1 MKKLHIRLLG
11 SFSVAD
17 VNGTDLTPKG
27 RKAQALLAM
36 LATGRD
42 GRRTRAWLQ
51 SRLWSDRGPDQA
63 AGSLR
68 SCLYEIRSA
77 LDDHKSMLQTD
88 RVNVRLDLGKI
99 AVDALD
105 MTSIEW
111 LSTVSQGVEFLEG
124 LDVADEEF
132 NYWLVE
138 QRQHWSQKSEMP
150 HQAAAANAQAA
161 SPADTATIAP
171 SERPDWALS
180 VTVFPLEN
188 VTGED
193 KNTFMGIG
201 LSEDL
206 VTRMQRLRWL
216 PVIRAPATLSGVGPQ
231 RYSGAAM
238 ADGLGAQFYVEGSI
252 SQESNARIGRFR
264 LSEAETARV
273 VWSQSYDL
281 EPFLA
286 EEALEAVFNDVVASI
301 DRTVSRSV
309 LRKVMAEENRTDHYQ
324 DQIWRGR
331 WHLAQLTRADSE
343 IALRHLENALKINP
357 NVTEGLIQ
365 MAFWHLWRNWV
376 GRDDGDG
383 LGAAEHFARKAM
395 TFDPDD
401 GRIYAILGIAE
412 AWRRNHSSAIM
423 FLNEALDLNPNLAIA
438 HHQLGSALIHD
449 DRPDE
454 AIAPIAEAMRYSP
467 RDQLD
472 FAFQTEM
479 AVALIRTGALEEAY
493 VRATRALM
501 MKPRYWYGHLVRILV
516 AEQLGDPAK
525 LAEARRAFDQAG
537 IRLEPH
543 QIEALPFRSSDFPS
557 QLRDIVS

>member
-11 SFSVAD
+11 SLSIAD
-17 VNGTDLTPKG
+17 VNGQDLTPTG

-77 LDDHKSMLQTD
+77 LSDHKSVLQTD
-88 RVNVRLDLGKI
+88 RVNVRLDLGQVT
-99 AVDALD
+99 VDVLD

-111 LSTVSQGVEFLEG
+111 LSMVSQGVEFLEG

-132 NYWLVE
+132 NHWLVE
-138 QRQHWSQKSEMP
+138 QRQHWSQRSETP
-150 HQAAAANAQAA
+150 HQTAAQ
-161 SPADTATIAP
+161 PTTPEDPRATKP
-171 SERPDWALS
+171 EDRPDWALS

-252 SQESNARIGRFR
+252 SQERNARIGRFR
-264 LSEAETARV
+264 LTEAETARV
-273 VWSQSYDL
+273 IWSQSYDL
-281 EPFLA
+281 DPFLA
-286 EEALEAVFNDVVASI
+286 EDALDTVFNDVVASI
-301 DRTVSRSV
+301 DRTVSRTV
-309 LRKVMAEENRTDHYQ
+309 LRKVMAEDNRSDHYQ

-331 WHLAQLTRADSE
+331 WHLAQLTRADSQ

-395 TFDPDD
+395 TLDPDD
-401 GRIYAILGIAE
+401 GRIYAVLGIAE
-412 AWRRNHSSAIM
+412 AWRRNHASAIM

-479 AVALIRTGALEEAY
+479 AVALTRTGAYEEAY

-516 AEQLGDPAK
+516 AEQLGDAAK
-525 LAEARRAFDQAG
+525 LDEARRAFDHAG
-537 IRLEPH
+537 IRLDPH
-543 QIEALPFRSSDFPS
+543 QIEALPFRSADFPR
-557 QLRDIVS
+557 QLREIVG